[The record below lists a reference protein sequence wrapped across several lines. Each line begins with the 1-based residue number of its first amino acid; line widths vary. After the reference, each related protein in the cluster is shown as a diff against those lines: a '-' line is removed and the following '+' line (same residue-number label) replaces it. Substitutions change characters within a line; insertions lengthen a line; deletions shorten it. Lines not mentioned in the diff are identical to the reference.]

1 MQQNQ
6 EDLLQ
11 AMYEEYQ
18 GTLRKVIKNSG
29 VPCDYIDDVLQ
40 ETFYSYYSHYSL
52 EWDTNRKRAML
63 LRIAKNK
70 SADYFRKNKRH
81 NNISIETG
89 NFGDELEIL
98 SNYVMKDTLESILDD
113 EACGELHD
121 FIKGLKVEWRD
132 IALLRFVEGR
142 TVVEVCEITGITGT
156 VCRMR
161 LSRIR
166 KYMKAWLEQH
176 DET

>member
-6 EDLLQ
+6 EYMLQ

-18 GTLRKVIKNSG
+18 GTLRKIVRNCG
-29 VPCDYIDDVLQ
+29 VPYDYIDDVIQ

-52 EWDTNRKRAML
+52 EWDVNQKKAML
-63 LRIAKNK
+63 VRIARNK
-70 SADYFRKNKRH
+70 ATDFFRKNKRH
-81 NNISIETG
+81 DSVSIETG
-89 NFGDELEIL
+89 DFGGEIEIL
-98 SNYVMKDTLESILDD
+98 SDYVMKDTLDSILDD
-113 EACGELHD
+113 EACRELYE
-121 FIKGLKVEWRD
+121 FIKGLKEEWRD

-166 KYMKAWLEQH
+166 KYMREWLDH
-176 DET
+176 RDES